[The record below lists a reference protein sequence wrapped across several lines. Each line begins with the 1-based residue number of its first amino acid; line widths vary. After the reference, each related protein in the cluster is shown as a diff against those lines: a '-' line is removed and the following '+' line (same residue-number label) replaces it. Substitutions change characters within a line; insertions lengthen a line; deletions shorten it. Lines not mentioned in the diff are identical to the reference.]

1 MRACIF
7 IGEILMVHTYFMN
20 GYYIAIDSNSGA
32 VHSLDK
38 PAFDLLNKFTEKL
51 PEKCPEDIIDELSEE
66 YSRNDIEEIYSEL
79 LELQKAGQLF
89 SEDDYERFTGMM
101 KGAPIKSMCLHI
113 FVP

>member
-79 LELQKAGQLF
+79 PFQ
-89 SEDDYERFTGMM
+89 
-101 KGAPIKSMCLHI
+101 
-113 FVP
+113 